1 MDRQAIKI
9 IIGRNMR
16 HRRNLMGLSLN
27 AVAIQIGI
35 TYQQLQKY
43 ETGKDSIAVDKL
55 VQLAPILKCT
65 VDDLCNEAV
74 EIGAA
79 FLTDTPWNPYRVNKL
94 LSDFNRIRS
103 RAVRN
108 QICGIVQIVAD
119 SAKSQ
124 SGSL

>member
-1 MDRQAIKI
+1 
-9 IIGRNMR
+9 MR

-27 AVAIQIGI
+27 AVAVHIGI

-43 ETGKDSIAVDKL
+43 ETGKDSIAADKL
-55 VQLAPILKCT
+55 VQLAEVLKCT
-65 VDDLCNEAV
+65 VDDLCNEAMETSAV
-74 EIGAA
+74 
-79 FLTDTPWNPYRVNKL
+79 FLSDTPWNPYRVNKL

-119 SAKSQ
+119 SKKSQ